1 MKDSELNARIL
12 LNVALPANEGR
23 LRKLLF
29 DLPAEE
35 ALKFVLQSKPD
46 QRWLDMALN
55 RARARL
61 RAFDLSTAMK
71 TVEDLKLVI
80 IHPSTIQG
88 LQQLESQSPWIVFG
102 TAELPEA
109 KFTAVVGTR
118 SQSERGRSIA
128 KHIASEVEGLVSGG
142 AVGIDLE
149 AHKQAK
155 LESKPQIMVLAGGLD
170 RVYPKQ
176 ATEFIQAGFIGTA
189 ISEMPP
195 GVSSGKLGY
204 LNRNR
209 LIAAICER
217 LYLIEAPMV
226 SGSINTAQHAL
237 SLKKEVTVC
246 VSNDPEFSPGGL
258 WFAKKPGVG
267 TELFDELAIR

>member
-1 MKDSELNARIL
+1 MNDSELNSRIL

-61 RAFDLSTAMK
+61 RSFDLSTSMK
-71 TVEDLKLVI
+71 IVENLKLEI
-80 IHPSTIQG
+80 IEPKTIQG
-88 LQQLESQSPWIVFG
+88 LEQLKTQSPWIIFG
-102 TAELPEA
+102 TAELP
-109 KFTAVVGTR
+109 KKTFTAVVGTR
-118 SQSERGRSIA
+118 SQSEKGRSIA
-128 KHIASEVEGLVSGG
+128 KQIASGVEGMVSGG

-155 LESKPQIMVLAGGLD
+155 MNSIPQIMVLAGGLD
-170 RVYPKQ
+170 RVYPNQ
-176 ATEFIQAGFIGTA
+176 AAEFIKAGFMGAA

-195 GVSSGKLGY
+195 GVRSGKLGY

-209 LIAAICER
+209 LIAAICQR
-217 LYLIEAPMV
+217 LYLIEAPIV

-237 SLKKEVTVC
+237 SLEKEVTVC
-246 VSNDPEFSPGGL
+246 VSDDPEFSPGGL
-258 WFAKKPGVG
+258 WFAKKPGVR
-267 TELFDELAIR
+267 TEMFDELAIS